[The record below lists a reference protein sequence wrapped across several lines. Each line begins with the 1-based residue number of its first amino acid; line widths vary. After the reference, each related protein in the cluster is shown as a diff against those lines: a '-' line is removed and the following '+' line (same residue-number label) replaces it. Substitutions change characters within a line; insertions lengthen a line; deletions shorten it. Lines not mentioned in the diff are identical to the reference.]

1 MLKKVTVISNVKQ
14 CIATL
19 KGIEAQLSTLALQS
33 QNESAQK
40 VFHESMLTIEEVL
53 KDLHIRQVEIEREE
67 PQYKQ
72 S

>member
-1 MLKKVTVISNVKQ
+1 M

-33 QNESAQK
+33 QDESAQK
-40 VFHESMLTIEEVL
+40 AFHESMLTIEDVQ
-53 KDLHIRQVEIEREE
+53 KDLHKRQVEIEREE

>member
-1 MLKKVTVISNVKQ
+1 MTVISNVKQ

-33 QNESAQK
+33 QDERAQK
-40 VFHESMLTIEEVL
+40 AFHESMLTIEDVQ
-53 KDLHIRQVEIEREE
+53 KDLHKRQVEIEREE